1 MKNIKFNI
9 REFLTN
15 ISVVSI
21 AIIFASCG
29 YSQDSDWID
38 LMDESQWKGYMVD
51 GVPDHWQFKEGELL
65 CKEVENKPQI
75 DLITTSHFSNFV
87 LELQWNIMPEGN
99 SGIFYHLVEDEKYS
113 GPFETAPEYQL
124 IDDIG
129 FPYPI
134 EDWQKSAA
142 NYAMHP
148 ASKANLF
155 KGAGK
160 WNSTRIVYDHG
171 KVQHWFNG
179 ELVVSF
185 DENTEQWKQL
195 RNSGKWKDY
204 PDYKIT
210 NSGPIGLQDHGVGI
224 RFREIRIKKLPN

>member
-1 MKNIKFNI
+1 MMRLLGLVSLLIL
-9 REFLTN
+9 LT
-15 ISVVSI
+15 
-21 AIIFASCG
+21 SCEC
-29 YSQDSDWID
+29 SKDDQWVD
-38 LMDESQWKGYMVD
+38 LMDESHWKGYLMD
-51 GVPDHWQFKEGELL
+51 ELPNHWQFVDGALI
-65 CKEVENKPQI
+65 CMEVANKPQI
-75 DLITTSHFSNFV
+75 DIITRESFDNFI

-99 SGIFYHLVEDEKYS
+99 SGIFYHIVEDQKYK
-113 GPFETAPEYQL
+113 GPYQTAPEYQL

-148 ASKANLF
+148 SSKSDLF
-155 KGAGK
+155 KGAGA

-171 KVQHWFNG
+171 RVQHWFNDQ
-179 ELVVSF
+179 LVVEF
-185 DENTEQWKQL
+185 DENSQAWKEL

-204 PDYKIT
+204 PDYKSS

-224 RFREIRIKKLPN
+224 RFKDIRIKRIN

>member
-1 MKNIKFNI
+1 MKNFKQIIK
-9 REFLTN
+9 EFLSKLSIVCLVVIL
-15 ISVVSI
+15 ISCES
-21 AIIFASCG
+21 SPN
-29 YSQDSDWID
+29 SEWIN
-38 LMDESQWKGYMVD
+38 LMDESQWKGYMMNE
-51 GVPDHWQFKEGELL
+51 VPEHWEFKDGELL
-65 CKEVENKPQI
+65 CKEVMNKPQI
-75 DLITTSHFSNFV
+75 DLITKSHYSNFV

-99 SGIFYHLVEDEKYS
+99 SGIFYHLVEDKKYL
-113 GPFETAPEYQL
+113 GPYETAPEYQL

-129 FPYPI
+129 FPHPI

-155 KGAGK
+155 KGAGE

-179 ELVVSF
+179 ELVVEF
-185 DENTEQWKQL
+185 DEKTDQWKQL
-195 RNSGKWKDY
+195 RNSGKWKNY